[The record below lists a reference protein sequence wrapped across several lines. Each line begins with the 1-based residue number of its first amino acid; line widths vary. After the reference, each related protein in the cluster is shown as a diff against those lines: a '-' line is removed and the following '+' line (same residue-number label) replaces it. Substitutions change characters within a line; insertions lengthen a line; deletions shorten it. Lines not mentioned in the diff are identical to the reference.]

1 MTSSAPVLSAY
12 NFVSCLFIILC
23 ILSHFAGSVLFWRK
37 NSTFVRKSFSGSRV
51 TDFSVIT
58 DGKMTLES
66 VGIAVELIN
75 SQWDIVC

>member
-1 MTSSAPVLSAY
+1 MCEY
-12 NFVSCLFIILC
+12 F
-23 ILSHFAGSVLFWRK
+23 LFWRK

>member
-1 MTSSAPVLSAY
+1 MRKSFSFFCIQTY
-12 NFVSCLFIILC
+12 IYICLYIYCVMCMCEYF
-23 ILSHFAGSVLFWRK
+23 LFWRK

-58 DGKMTLES
+58 DGKMTLEC